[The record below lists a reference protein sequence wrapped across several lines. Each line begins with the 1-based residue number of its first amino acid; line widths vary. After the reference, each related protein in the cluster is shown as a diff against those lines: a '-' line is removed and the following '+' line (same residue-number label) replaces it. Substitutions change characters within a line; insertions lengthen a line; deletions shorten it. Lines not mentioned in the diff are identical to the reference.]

1 MLKII
6 KNGML
11 LDTEQRC
18 AWCDGSGYL
27 DAIERKCPF
36 CEGDGMLRIDPAI
49 VKIMKS
55 SGHWD
60 SNNEV
65 DASLMHDMGVSPQKG
80 LPLPTEKRKIILQV
94 LLKRER
100 N

>member
-1 MLKII
+1 MLKVTKDKKI
-6 KNGML
+6 

-49 VKIMKS
+49 VRVMKS

-60 SNNEV
+60 SNNDV
-65 DASLMHDMGVSPQKG
+65 DASLMHDMGA
-80 LPLPTEKRKIILQV
+80 
-94 LLKRER
+94 
-100 N
+100 

>member
-18 AWCDGSGYL
+18 AWCDGSGDL

-65 DASLMHDMGVSPQKG
+65 DASLMHDMWVSPQK
-80 LPLPTEKRKIILQV
+80 
-94 LLKRER
+94 
-100 N
+100 

>member
-1 MLKII
+1 MLKVTKDKKI
-6 KNGML
+6 

-36 CEGDGMLRIDPAI
+36 CEGDGMLRIDPEI

-65 DASLMHDMGVSPQKG
+65 DTSLMHDMGV
-80 LPLPTEKRKIILQV
+80 
-94 LLKRER
+94 
-100 N
+100 